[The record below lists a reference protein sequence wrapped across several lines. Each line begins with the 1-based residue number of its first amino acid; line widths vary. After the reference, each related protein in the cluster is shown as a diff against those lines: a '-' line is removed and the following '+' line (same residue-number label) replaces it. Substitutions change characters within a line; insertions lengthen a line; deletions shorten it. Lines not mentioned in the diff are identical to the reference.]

1 MRSFLKFVFATIIGL
16 FISVFLLVAIV
27 TSMGSG
33 SSSPKISTNSV
44 LKLNLAGEL
53 PDMSIDDPFSNFNPL
68 SGSFSSEPIIG
79 LKDLK
84 LILKAAAKDDKIKA
98 IWLNTDNLTAMPAN
112 MMDLVSELIKFKESG
127 KLIYAYS
134 NSLSEQSIL
143 VNSVADKSYINPV
156 GHAEF
161 NGMSSEIIYYTGLLE
176 KLKIQPMIFYAG
188 EFKSA
193 TEPFRLK
200 SISPENKLQVE
211 TYLNSIYNN
220 YLGKLSQLRK
230 IPVDS
235 LKSIANNLDVFM
247 AEDAL
252 KYKLIDGLK
261 YEDEVEEELKA
272 KFGYDKDAS
281 LKLVSLKNYKSSVD
295 LDDDSKSKSGNKI
308 AVIYAEGEIVDGSG
322 QGAGKIYGEDYM
334 KMIRKVRLDK
344 DVKAIVLRVNSPGG
358 SAFASEQ
365 ILREIQLAQKTIPI
379 VVSMG
384 NLAASG
390 GYYIA
395 SSANK
400 IVAEPTTITGSIG
413 VFGMMFNIDEAL
425 KSNLGITT
433 DRVKT
438 NAYSD
443 FGSMTRPW
451 DEKEKNIMTQNIQKT
466 YHLFLQH
473 VADGRK
479 MTVEEA
485 DKIARGRVWTGQDA
499 LQLGLVDTLGSL
511 ENAIAIA
518 KKLGQIENYKIEN
531 FPASKSTMDIIME
544 SIMGKD
550 EDAVDKVLSKAFGD
564 EYFYLKQ
571 VSTLKG
577 MTGIQMRIPYAIR
590 IR

>member
-1 MRSFLKFVFATIIGL
+1 
-16 FISVFLLVAIV
+16 
-27 TSMGSG
+27 
-33 SSSPKISTNSV
+33 
-44 LKLNLAGEL
+44 
-53 PDMSIDDPFSNFNPL
+53 
-68 SGSFSSEPIIG
+68 
-79 LKDLK
+79 
-84 LILKAAAKDDKIKA
+84 
-98 IWLNTDNLTAMPAN
+98 
-112 MMDLVSELIKFKESG
+112 
-127 KLIYAYS
+127 
-134 NSLSEQSIL
+134 
-143 VNSVADKSYINPV
+143 
-156 GHAEF
+156 
-161 NGMSSEIIYYTGLLE
+161 
-176 KLKIQPMIFYAG
+176 
-188 EFKSA
+188 
-193 TEPFRLK
+193 
-200 SISPENKLQVE
+200 
-211 TYLNSIYNN
+211 
-220 YLGKLSQLRK
+220 
-230 IPVDS
+230 
-235 LKSIANNLDVFM
+235 M

-451 DEKEKNIMTQNIQKT
+451 DEKEKNIMTENIQKT